1 MCVDKQ
7 QVLRLE
13 IPNILNVP
21 LKTKSNRNIS
31 ISQLIVS
38 LEKRLMDLS
47 ETLQMVRDGFV
58 KKSAELEDLQ
68 RRSNDKVSSFEGRKW
83 HFEVFIW
90 SPTKTSHCFQI
101 AGKDEEISCLKAEL
115 ENLSQKAKPK
125 RGLLANIKDAV
136 TSPRKHGS
144 DRILRKTIRTP
155 HHWNGS

>member
-1 MCVDKQ
+1 MDKQ

-83 HFEVFIW
+83 HFEVLFGLQQRL
-90 SPTKTSHCFQI
+90 SHCFQI

-155 HHWNGS
+155 HH

>member
-1 MCVDKQ
+1 MDKQ

-83 HFEVFIW
+83 HFEVLFGLQQRRRTVSRLLGRTRRFPVSRRNW
-90 SPTKTSHCFQI
+90 KT
-101 AGKDEEISCLKAEL
+101 
-115 ENLSQKAKPK
+115 
-125 RGLLANIKDAV
+125 
-136 TSPRKHGS
+136 
-144 DRILRKTIRTP
+144 
-155 HHWNGS
+155 

>member
-1 MCVDKQ
+1 MDKQ

-83 HFEVFIW
+83 HFEVFFLV
-90 SPTKTSHCFQI
+90 SN
-101 AGKDEEISCLKAEL
+101 KDVALFPDCWEGRGDF
-115 ENLSQKAKPK
+115 LSQGGTGKPK
-125 RGLLANIKDAV
+125 PKGQAEAR
-136 TSPRKHGS
+136 TSR
-144 DRILRKTIRTP
+144 
-155 HHWNGS
+155 